1 MKVITTFLTIIF
13 TLIIPAVLAAYKV
26 KGGSHYE
33 QDTLPAVLSGHGLV
47 TRMVLDA
54 FDLDELEL
62 EQCERTRTVP
72 GFKLGGGILDVTRFY
87 KYEDSSFYLYLVC
100 VAPVAS
106 LCFKWLIHMKFAQSR
121 LNAQMKSS

>member
-1 MKVITTFLTIIF
+1 MKVFAL
-13 TLIIPAVLAAYKV
+13 LIAIMMIMTSPALAAYKV
-26 KGGSHYE
+26 KGGQYYE

-72 GFKLGGGILDVTRFY
+72 GFKLGEGILDVNRFY
-87 KYEDSSFYLYLVC
+87 KLELFTIIFIAYVP
-100 VAPVAS
+100 PVVF
-106 LCFKWLIHMKFAQSR
+106 LCFKLLIRMKYAPNRS
-121 LNAQMKSS
+121 NARMRNF

>member
-1 MKVITTFLTIIF
+1 MTAIALFTTII
-13 TLIIPAVLAAYKV
+13 LILSPVLAAYKV

-33 QDTLPAVLSGHGLV
+33 QDTLPTVLSGHGLV

-72 GFKLGGGILDVTRFY
+72 GFKLGEGILDVRRFY
-87 KYEDSSFYLYLVC
+87 
-100 VAPVAS
+100 
-106 LCFKWLIHMKFAQSR
+106 R
-121 LNAQMKSS
+121 